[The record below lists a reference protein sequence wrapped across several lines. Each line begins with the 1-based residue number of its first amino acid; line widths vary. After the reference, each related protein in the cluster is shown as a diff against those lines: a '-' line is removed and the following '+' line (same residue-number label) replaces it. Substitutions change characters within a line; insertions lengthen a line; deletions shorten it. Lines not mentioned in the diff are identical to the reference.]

1 MRINASR
8 LADRMGQHGNAMLL
22 VLLLTS
28 TALGI
33 TTVAYRASDDAI
45 RVEDYQRD
53 RDFRDQ
59 VITSAL
65 AGGVQLLRTGEPVAE
80 PFRYVVPTK
89 ISDGSTFYTL
99 VEIKKN
105 PDAKAKGSE
114 PYIVTAQPGTLADSV
129 KCGPPPSDF
138 GSGDDDEDDG
148 GSKKDKDNNG
158 IGWGVGGIPPGADKG
173 NKGGKD

>member
-1 MRINASR
+1 MKTSFAR
-8 LADRMGQHGNAMLL
+8 LTGRTSQQGNAMLL

-33 TTVAYRASDDAI
+33 TTVAYRATDDAI

-59 VITSAL
+59 VITNAL
-65 AGGVQLLRTGEPVAE
+65 AGGVQLLRTGEPLAD

-89 ISDGSTFYTL
+89 INDGSTFYTL

-105 PDAKAKGSE
+105 PDAKAKGAE
-114 PYIVTAQPGTLADSV
+114 PYIVTAQRGTLADSV
-129 KCGPPPSDF
+129 KYGLPPLDF
-138 GSGDDDEDDG
+138 GSGEDDG
-148 GSKKDKDNNG
+148 DKDKKDKDNNG

-173 NKGGKD
+173 NKGGKN